1 MNTSTDTNSI
11 PTPSIVT
18 AALVSD
24 ANRLNFLPRHFGR
37 QMMAVEQEI
46 FTQMREL
53 CEDYNGGYFQF
64 YDLSNGGCFIALET
78 SEPLKIAV
86 DGNGYEGTMSAEAAG
101 ITATLFALSAL
112 SFRFSHIERL
122 VERYH
127 QLREFA
133 GDHAEAGA
141 IFAAID

>member
-18 AALVSD
+18 AALVPD

-64 YDLSNGGCFIALET
+64 YD
-78 SEPLKIAV
+78 
-86 DGNGYEGTMSAEAAG
+86 
-101 ITATLFALSAL
+101 
-112 SFRFSHIERL
+112 
-122 VERYH
+122 
-127 QLREFA
+127 
-133 GDHAEAGA
+133 
-141 IFAAID
+141 